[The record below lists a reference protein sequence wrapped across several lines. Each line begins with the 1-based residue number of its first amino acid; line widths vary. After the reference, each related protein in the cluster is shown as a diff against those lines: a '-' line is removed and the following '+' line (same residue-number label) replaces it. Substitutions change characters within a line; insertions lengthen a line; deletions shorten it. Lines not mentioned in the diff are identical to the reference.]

1 MSDWDEIQRLAADL
15 QRAQLSS
22 SSQKLSERNCIE
34 IVNKLVQTGLLDI
47 IYTSDGKEYITPKQL
62 QREISDEVYMS
73 GGRIGIPELSNILT
87 VDFSQIEAQANNL
100 VKSDSR
106 LFMVLGQIISA
117 DYLDRV
123 AEEINDKLQVE
134 GTTSIPVLTKEYN
147 LPADFI
153 FEQIKIRLGSIIEGF
168 QDDSDPKV
176 IITPG
181 HLSRNRAKI
190 RGALTAITVP
200 TAVSTIVSRFNFDG
214 KLFLNLAEQLIRE
227 GVVRGIISGGKQIL
241 KATYIP
247 SSYAAAQNDWVDNF
261 FTQNGYLEYDA
272 LVRDWGITD
281 PETFVKRRF
290 QDLTFL
296 TTCCIGQ
303 HFIDQVEASV
313 EETLSSGS
321 YVEVLPLLPS
331 VLSNKDA
338 NILLQKVVAST
349 SGKKRASSDTGI
361 ILAETVVTC
370 QAFLDRLVEPFKA
383 KITEKATKVV
393 NNGDY
398 GKAIKETAMSPDS
411 TFDYSLSDQV
421 DKKEERRK
429 KAAGGGKGGGGT
441 QGREGKTKSTKKKA
455 GGNKRGGRRDS
466 FESDEE
472 ESNMHSKKNNAKL
485 AKPFHDALMFMTVSN
500 VEAALK
506 DISILQEACDELFQ
520 ALSHQIHPTL
530 SKIYNET
537 VSELYRSSLT
547 ASLQKKKK
555 SHVEFQEKTSALVE
569 SIRLFEKGLSS
580 FEDNADKTA
589 LEKYLVKS
597 LCSELVNGIFLQ
609 LASDHDINIDQSKEL
624 NSDQRLKLLG
634 QFPKDI
640 SEHLI
645 VIHKALNSTKV
656 DEFVRS
662 LEDHLGEACDVM
674 IRKVD
679 KKKDRQMQFHHRQSL
694 MDQIGTC
701 QEPATILLLVC
712 LVVFQLQTGH
722 MLHASGKLVPIIVK
736 SISVQLEEKEKE
748 AVQNYQ
754 NLIMK
759 HFSATGSDKDAIQLQ
774 LENLSQEVKDV
785 ALKKSKQ

>member
-1 MSDWDEIQRLAADL
+1 
-15 QRAQLSS
+15 
-22 SSQKLSERNCIE
+22 
-34 IVNKLVQTGLLDI
+34 
-47 IYTSDGKEYITPKQL
+47 
-62 QREISDEVYMS
+62 
-73 GGRIGIPELSNILT
+73 
-87 VDFSQIEAQANNL
+87 
-100 VKSDSR
+100 
-106 LFMVLGQIISA
+106 
-117 DYLDRV
+117 
-123 AEEINDKLQVE
+123 
-134 GTTSIPVLTKEYN
+134 
-147 LPADFI
+147 
-153 FEQIKIRLGSIIEGF
+153 
-168 QDDSDPKV
+168 
-176 IITPG
+176 
-181 HLSRNRAKI
+181 
-190 RGALTAITVP
+190 
-200 TAVSTIVSRFNFDG
+200 
-214 KLFLNLAEQLIRE
+214 LIRE
-227 GVVRGIISGGKQIL
+227 GVVKGTISGGKQIS

-247 SSYAAAQNDWVDNF
+247 SSHAAMQNDWVDNF

-272 LVRDWGITD
+272 LVRIGITD
-281 PETFVKRRF
+281 PESFAKRRF
-290 QDLTFL
+290 QDLSFL

-303 HFIDQVEASV
+303 QIIDQVEASV
-313 EETLSSGS
+313 EEALSSGS

-331 VLSNKDA
+331 VLSPKDA
-338 NILLQKVVAST
+338 NLLLQKLVAST
-349 SGKKRASSDTGI
+349 SGRKRASSVNGI

-383 KITEKATKVV
+383 KVTEKATKVV

-398 GKAIKETAMSPDS
+398 GKAIKETAMSPDC

-429 KAAGGGKGGGGT
+429 KAAGGSKGGGT

-466 FESDEE
+466 FDSDDEE
-472 ESNMHSKKNNAKL
+472 CNMHYKKNNAKSV
-485 AKPFHDALMFMTVSN
+485 KPFHDALMFMTVSD

-506 DISILQEACDELFQ
+506 DISILQEAYDELFQ
-520 ALSHQIHPTL
+520 ALSLQIHPTL
-530 SKIYNET
+530 SKMYNEA
-537 VSELYRSSLT
+537 VSDLYRSSLT

-569 SIRLFEKGLSS
+569 SIRLFDKGLSS

-589 LEKYLVKS
+589 LEKYLIKS

-624 NSDQRLKLLG
+624 NSDQRVKLLG

-645 VIHKALNSTKV
+645 VIHKALNSNKV
-656 DEFVRS
+656 EEFVLS

-679 KKKDRQMQFHHRQSL
+679 KKKDRQMQFNHRQSL

-722 MLHASGKLVPIIVK
+722 MLHASGKLVPILVK
-736 SISVQLEEKEKE
+736 SISVQLEEKQKE
-748 AVQNYQ
+748 TVHNYQ

-759 HFSATGSDKDAIQLQ
+759 HFTATGGDKDAIQLQ